1 MPFDAHPPASL
12 PNPRLDREGARIYL
26 GDALALLP
34 LLPAHSLDVLITDPP
49 YGLAFNG
56 QDWDDVTG
64 FRASLPE
71 VDTSDMSAAEVFE
84 EWCAAWGAGA
94 LHALK
99 PGAHVAAFGGAR
111 TWHRMVRGLERAG
124 LQIRD
129 QVAWL
134 HSTGMPKSTDV
145 SRHRCS

>member
-71 VDTSDMSAAEVFE
+71 VDTSDRV
-84 EWCAAWGAGA
+84 C
-94 LHALK
+94 
-99 PGAHVAAFGGAR
+99 
-111 TWHRMVRGLERAG
+111 
-124 LQIRD
+124 
-129 QVAWL
+129 
-134 HSTGMPKSTDV
+134 
-145 SRHRCS
+145 